1 MSPDTSPAPA
11 RRGLIVCVSGPSGV
25 GKGTIISRIREICPS
40 IAHSV
45 SVTTRL
51 PRNGETE
58 GVSYYFR
65 SQDEFLEMVGSG
77 EILEH
82 DCYCGNYYGTPR
94 TPLAR
99 MVDQGTD
106 VIMDITV
113 PGSLSVMEK
122 YPEVITVFLMPPSFT
137 ELKRRLEKR
146 GTDDARVVE
155 ARLKKA
161 RHEIRQAE
169 LFQYVVVNDDLD
181 AAARRIF
188 SIIEAERCRYP
199 QMKGIEDQVL
209 AL

>member
-1 MSPDTSPAPA
+1 MSPDTTPAPG

-25 GKGTIISRIREICPS
+25 GKGTMIARIREINAG
-40 IAHSV
+40 ITHSV
-45 SVTTRL
+45 SVTTRP
-51 PRNGETE
+51 PRPGETE
-58 GVSYYFR
+58 GVAYYFR
-65 SQDEFLEMVGSG
+65 TPDEFLAMVESG

-94 TPLAR
+94 TPLDR
-99 MVDQGTD
+99 MVGQGTD

-122 YPEVITVFLMPPSFT
+122 YPEVITIFLMPPSFT
-137 ELKRRLEKR
+137 ELKRRLLMR
-146 GTDDARVVE
+146 GTDDPRVVA
-155 ARLKKA
+155 ARLEKA
-161 RHEIRQAE
+161 RFEIRQAE

-181 AAARRIF
+181 AAARRILC
-188 SIIEAERCRYP
+188 IIEAERSRYP